1 MLTQLADGQFNRIAI
16 IEIGIGLAGE
26 DVELAVSR
34 LRHRRNAGIAIA
46 IIGCGVRHSQ
56 AVLQQLNV
64 QIAVTGGFVRLI
76 PDPHQ
81 IPSASGIQIPVVVVG
96 FNHDGYRRGQL
107 FLGKGR
113 SLFAIFL
120 NFAGA
125 FGGVDSQVARLEH
138 AAGHQRLRH
147 GKVGGVAVHIGSH
160 RDRLPQGCAGRAQMH
175 GSGIV
180 HPLRRRALGHGG
192 RGRQGKQQHDQQQ
205 KTLS

>member
-1 MLTQLADGQFNRIAI
+1 MLAQLADGQFNRIAV
-16 IEIGIGLAGE
+16 IEIRIGLTGE

-46 IIGCGVRHSQ
+46 IVGCGVRHGQS
-56 AVLQQLNV
+56 VLQQLNV
-64 QIAVTGGFVRLI
+64 EIAVIGGLIRLI

-81 IPSASGIQIPVVVVG
+81 IPPAGGIQIPVVVVG

-113 SLFAIFL
+113 GLFAIFL

-147 GKVGGVAVHIGSH
+147 GKVGSVAVHIGSH

-180 HPLRRRALGHGG
+180 HPLRRRALGQG
-192 RGRQGKQQHDQQQ
+192 RHGRQGKQQRNQQQ

>member
-1 MLTQLADGQFNRIAI
+1 MLTQLADGQFNRITV

-34 LRHRRNAGIAIA
+34 LRHRRNTGIAIA
-46 IIGCGVRHSQ
+46 IIGCRVRHSQ

-64 QIAVTGGFVRLI
+64 QIAVIGGFIRLI

-81 IPSASGIQIPVVVVG
+81 IPPASGIQVPMVVVG
-96 FNHDGYRRGQL
+96 FNHDGYRRRQL

-113 SLFAIFL
+113 GLFAIFL

-125 FGGVDSQVARLEH
+125 FGGINSQVARLEH
-138 AAGHQRLRH
+138 AAGHHRLRH
-147 GKVGGVAVHIGSH
+147 GKMGGVAVHIGSH
-160 RDRLPQGCAGRAQMH
+160 RDRLPQGCTGRAQMH

-180 HPLRRRALGHGG
+180 HPLRRRALGQSRHGG
-192 RGRQGKQQHDQQQ
+192 QGKQQRNQQQ